1 MLQAIA
7 VPEVQPEPASV
18 GSPRRENPPS
28 LAGVPDSPDVLAC
41 GRSSKPRAPGDTL
54 THYCIVRRDLP
65 LGLIGANIQHAA
77 YESGD
82 GTIIEHLHAVT
93 LTCPDEASLRKLWE
107 RLKAAGVRHR
117 AIVECD
123 GDYAGQIMSIGCAPV
138 PRRDLQKLLSSL
150 PLLK

>member
-1 MLQAIA
+1 M
-7 VPEVQPEPASV
+7 
-18 GSPRRENPPS
+18 
-28 LAGVPDSPDVLAC
+28 
-41 GRSSKPRAPGDTL
+41 PGDTL

-82 GTIIEHLHAVT
+82 GSIIEHLHAVT
-93 LTCPDEASLRKLWE
+93 LTCTDEDALRKLWE
-107 RLKAAGVRHR
+107 RLKAAGVRHC

-123 GDYAGQIMSIGCAPV
+123 GEHAGQLMAIGCAPGE
-138 PRRDLQKLLSSL
+138 RRIFEKLLSSL